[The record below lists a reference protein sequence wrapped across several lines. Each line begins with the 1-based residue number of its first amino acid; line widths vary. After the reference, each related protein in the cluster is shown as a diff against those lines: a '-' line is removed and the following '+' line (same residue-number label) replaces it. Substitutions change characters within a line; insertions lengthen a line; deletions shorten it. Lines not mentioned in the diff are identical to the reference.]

1 MKAFISNLK
10 RAIQNRESVTIGG
23 GEFSPDELRTV
34 LSALENGEKINS
46 RLRDEHTANVMS
58 DLLLKFCKNNDLPF
72 ESADDLALRP
82 DLTEFQFGYLMA
94 YITLWERLID

>member
-1 MKAFISNLK
+1 MSDQLRNDYIS
-10 RAIQNRESVTIGG
+10 T
-23 GEFSPDELRTV
+23 
-34 LSALENGEKINS
+34 
-46 RLRDEHTANVMS
+46 VMS